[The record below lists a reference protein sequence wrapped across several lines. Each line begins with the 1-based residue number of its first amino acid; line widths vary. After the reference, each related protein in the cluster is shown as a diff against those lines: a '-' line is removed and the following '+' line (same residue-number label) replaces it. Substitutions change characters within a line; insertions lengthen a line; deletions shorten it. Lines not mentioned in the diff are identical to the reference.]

1 MAKNNQTYT
10 ATDDPVEDANTAKYN
25 KFKATATDKSK
36 TRLALI
42 DLFDSVK
49 AYNKLVSSLIDYGLT
64 ERAIKVFFDAQYINY
79 NDELT
84 AIFKGSNLQTSGAN
98 TPNEIPYLSIDEITR
113 LVDYF
118 FNTSTSSNRS
128 ATATALISSITN
140 RRNDL
145 TRTQNILYT
154 EMNAYTNIGTALE
167 MQYSFFERIQFLL
180 NGYPFGYKGEPPKD
194 KRKTNEITTTN
205 IKSILSRIAKEDE
218 GGLKEENRINNLM
231 SLLINYIV
239 VKVPSKGDAF
249 MNELK
254 APRLN
259 NYKKIIEYI
268 LSSKMA
274 KSELLYIRQI
284 LIEFLKKQNVNETWT
299 YIDYNEEEM
308 KDEQKDDPTIKKDE
322 GRGETIED
330 TTFLTLTEDL
340 NNEQRDTLIQ
350 IITTLSQNEDI
361 DVTEETFIENVIF
374 IFTNLKT
381 IAVANDTTS
390 TRSSSS
396 TSTGPATVSPSGSSL
411 LTDILNKI
419 RENSSLLLEIGN
431 LILNPSPKIV
441 ATKITEILDSLK
453 TTSIEPDVITKPDTT
468 IEPSSQDALSSLDS
482 FYPTTTEQQDREAFL
497 EMKYANDNNNVSTS
511 NDSTS
516 NIPKS
521 IKSSLGKMENIL
533 RDDGSYDTY
542 FDISLNERLNKK
554 EEVKTVDE
562 IKVEEDEDIKIL
574 TEEIKQINNKNKTN
588 IVKKKLQSV
597 MNELRKKFGKMT
609 LKKVFVIKRDGQPDL
624 TFNDHFQLGR
634 WLVDNDTTVELTP
647 VIVKYGLVRDYMAED
662 EKEENEFRYGPP
674 DGGPPDGGPP
684 DGGDPSGG
692 RGYRRQGPSRRP
704 RGRVTNSLTKRQ
716 YLLLVLIIALLASGA
731 VSLEEVFKAGKDLND
746 NGTTTKP
753 TDPTK
758 PPITPVGP
766 TKPDGTFNKISHN
779 DFWDSVGLGTVI
791 DTYNNMV
798 DKYNALPATEKKA
811 YKSTVELYYDKF
823 AKTINIPTLSELKQ
837 ARARYDAI
845 KKIYDSSDGL
855 SFNQVSDIYSELN
868 KSMTYLNKMTDK
880 YLSFENKAFGL
891 DKNKDDADVTIDDVD
906 ADISVITKMNTSL
919 STGGGKNK
927 AIVDSTYAVL
937 SKGMRER
944 IARKL
949 KGEGDFSNGLIQEN
963 KRFVDFS
970 LVKPHE
976 YPSGLGLDN
985 PLVYRNKEYELM
997 SYRDNIPNP
1006 KPYKVPSINRLTSIS
1021 KQDKPNLH
1029 NVIQLDN
1036 SFNYNSGNTLISQ
1049 KLQNP
1054 NEMPTQFIK
1063 SRLFNPEYHLEQ
1075 INKQQKPIN
1084 TMNDEI
1090 RCGPY
1095 VGVKDNQYYQ
1105 YANIQ
1110 KKQNDELNNYPMTKE
1125 FKINKPILPQKTIK
1139 NSRNVPNSY
1148 ALK

>member
-1 MAKNNQTYT
+1 MAKNNPTYT
-10 ATDDPVEDANTAKYN
+10 ATDDPVEDAKTAKAN

-42 DLFDSVK
+42 DLFDSMK

-64 ERAIKVFFDAQYINY
+64 ERAIEVFFDAKYINY
-79 NDELT
+79 NDELSV
-84 AIFKGSNLQTSGAN
+84 IFKGSNLQSSGAN

-118 FNTSTSSNRS
+118 FNTSTSTNRS
-128 ATATALISSITN
+128 ATATALITSITN

-145 TRTQNILYT
+145 LRRQNILYT
-154 EMNAYTNIGTALE
+154 ELNAYTNIGTALE
-167 MQYSFFERIQFLL
+167 MEYSFFERIQFLL

-205 IKSILSRIAKEDE
+205 IRSILGRIAKEDE
-218 GGLKEENRINNLM
+218 GKLKEENRIYNLM

-239 VKVPSKGDAF
+239 VKVPSEGDAF
-249 MNELK
+249 MTLLNE
-254 APRLN
+254 PRLN
-259 NYKKIIEYI
+259 NYRKIIEYI
-268 LSSKMA
+268 LSSKME

-299 YIDYNEEEM
+299 YIDYKEEEM

-322 GRGETIED
+322 GQGETIED
-330 TTFLTLTEDL
+330 TTFLTLTNDL
-340 NNEQRDTLIQ
+340 NEQQRDTLIK
-350 IITTLSQNEDI
+350 IITTLSQNQDLDI
-361 DVTEETFIENVIF
+361 TDEEFVKNVIF

-381 IAVANDTTS
+381 IVVANDTTS
-390 TRSSSS
+390 TPTSSSSS
-396 TSTGPATVSPSGSSL
+396 TGPPSVPPSGSSL
-411 LTDILNKI
+411 LTDILKSI
-419 RENSSLLLEIGN
+419 SDNSSLLIEIGN

-441 ATKITEILDSLK
+441 ATKITEIINSLQTK
-453 TTSIEPDVITKPDTT
+453 PIEPDAV
-468 IEPSSQDALSSLDS
+468 IEPVSQDVLSSVDS
-482 FYPTTTEQQDREAFL
+482 FFTEMTEEQDREYFL
-497 EMKYANDNNNVSTS
+497 DAKYPDKEDNNVSI
-511 NDSTS
+511 S
-516 NIPKS
+516 NIPKP
-521 IKSSLGKMENIL
+521 ISSGLVKMRNML
-533 RDDGSYDTY
+533 REQGIEMETYDD
-542 FDISLNERLNKK
+542 FSLR
-554 EEVKTVDE
+554 EEVKTF
-562 IKVEEDEDIKIL
+562 EEVKIEDDEDIKII
-574 TEEIKQINNKNKTN
+574 TEQIKQINKNNKTN

-609 LKKVFVIKRDGQPDL
+609 LKKVFVIKRDNQPDL
-624 TFNDHFQLGR
+624 TFNSHYQLGQ
-634 WLVDNDTTVELTP
+634 WLVANDTTAELTP
-647 VIVKYGLVRDYMAED
+647 IIVKYGLVRDYMAED

-692 RGYRRQGPSRRP
+692 RGYRQGPSRRP

-731 VSLEEVFKAGKDLND
+731 VSLEEVLKAGKDLND

-753 TDPTK
+753 TPTDPTK
-758 PPITPVGP
+758 PDIPVGP

-798 DKYNALPATEKKA
+798 DKYNALPSTEKKA

-837 ARARYDAI
+837 ARARYDAL

-855 SFNQVSDIYSELN
+855 SFDQVSNIYSELN

-906 ADISVITKMNTSL
+906 ANINLMTKINTSL
-919 STGGGKNK
+919 SGGKNK

-949 KGEGDFSNGLIQEN
+949 KGEGDFSSGLIQEN

-976 YPSGLGLDN
+976 YPSGLGIDN

-997 SYRDNIPNP
+997 SYIDNTPNP

-1021 KQDKPNLH
+1021 KQDKPILH

-1075 INKQQKPIN
+1075 INKQQKAIN

-1110 KKQNDELNNYPMTKE
+1110 KKQNDDLNNYPMTKE
-1125 FKINKPILPQKTIK
+1125 FKLNKPILPQKTIK

>member
-25 KFKATATDKSK
+25 KFKATANDKALI
-36 TRLALI
+36 RLDLI

-49 AYNKLVSSLIDYGLT
+49 AYNKQVSSLIDYGFT
-64 ERAIKVFFDAQYINY
+64 EKAIKVFFDAQYVNY

-84 AIFKGSNLQTSGAN
+84 AIFKGRNLQSVGLGSGT
-98 TPNEIPYLSIDEITR
+98 TPGTGDIPYLTVAQMEALINF
-113 LVDYF
+113 L
-118 FNTSTSSNRS
+118 FNTSIAPTRS
-128 ATATALISSITN
+128 AAASDIRMSIRTRRTALTEAQRELNNEIAVFSKIGNSVSLLIKFYSIIKLQLQGYPYGQTRGGIELTLTDIENTLTNMSEDKIQDFMMILINFIVMKVPVGSDNNVFLKIKEIRTKGTNRYADLVTYLLNSITE
-140 RRNDL
+140 D
-145 TRTQNILYT
+145 NILKYIR
-154 EMNAYTNIGTALE
+154 ELL
-167 MQYSFFERIQFLL
+167 IQFLKNNIPL
-180 NGYPFGYKGEPPKD
+180 DLQLQFNDYVKD
-194 KRKTNEITTTN
+194 PT
-205 IKSILSRIAKEDE
+205 
-218 GGLKEENRINNLM
+218 
-231 SLLINYIV
+231 
-239 VKVPSKGDAF
+239 
-249 MNELK
+249 
-254 APRLN
+254 
-259 NYKKIIEYI
+259 
-268 LSSKMA
+268 
-274 KSELLYIRQI
+274 
-284 LIEFLKKQNVNETWT
+284 
-299 YIDYNEEEM
+299 EEE
-308 KDEQKDDPTIKKDE
+308 KKDDPTIKKDE
-322 GRGETIED
+322 GRGETIAD

-361 DVTEETFIENVIF
+361 DVTEETFIKNVIF

-381 IAVANDTTS
+381 IAVSNDTTS

-419 RENSSLLLEIGN
+419 KENSSLLLEIGN

-468 IEPSSQDALSSLDS
+468 IETSSQDALSSLDS
-482 FYPTTTEQQDREAFL
+482 FFPTTIEQQDREAFL
-497 EMKYANDNNNVSTS
+497 EMKYANENNNVSTS

-554 EEVKTVDE
+554 EEVKTVE
-562 IKVEEDEDIKIL
+562 EVKLEEDEDIKIL
-574 TEEIKQINNKNKTN
+574 TEQIKQINNKNKTN

-624 TFNDHFQLGR
+624 TFNSHYQLGQ
-634 WLVDNDTTVELTP
+634 WLVANDTTAELTP
-647 VIVKYGLVRDYMAED
+647 IIVKYGLVRDYIAED

-753 TDPTK
+753 SPTDPTK

-779 DFWDSVGLGTVI
+779 DFWDSVGLGTII

-798 DKYNALPATEKKA
+798 DKYNALPAIEKKA

-891 DKNKDDADVTIDDVD
+891 DKNKDDTDVTIDDVD

-919 STGGGKNK
+919 SSGGGKNK
-927 AIVDSTYAVL
+927 AIVDSMYAVL

-970 LVKPHE
+970 LIKPRE
-976 YPSGLGLDN
+976 YPTGLGIDN

-1021 KQDKPNLH
+1021 KQDKPILH

-1075 INKQQKPIN
+1075 INKQQKASN

-1125 FKINKPILPQKTIK
+1125 FKLNKPILPQKTIK